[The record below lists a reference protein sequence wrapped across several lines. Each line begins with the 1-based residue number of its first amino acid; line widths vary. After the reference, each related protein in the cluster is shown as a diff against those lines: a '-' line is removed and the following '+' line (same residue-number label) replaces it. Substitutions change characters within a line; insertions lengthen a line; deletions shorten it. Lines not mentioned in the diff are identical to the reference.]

1 MTIRL
6 NGTALLWSGFALA
19 ITTLLLWYITK
30 GMLAN
35 TVWFAAPSPYAIA
48 VALLFIITLIATFI
62 TLVTGAVLKA
72 VGR

>member
-19 ITTLLLWYITK
+19 ITTLLLWYIAK

-35 TVWFAAPSPYAIA
+35 TVWFAAPSLYAIA
-48 VALLFIITLIATFI
+48 VALLSLISLITTFI

-72 VGR
+72 LGR

>member
-19 ITTLLLWYITK
+19 ITTLLLWYIAK

-35 TVWFAAPSPYAIA
+35 TGWFSAPSPYAIA
-48 VALLFIITLIATFI
+48 VALLSIISLIATFI
-62 TLVTGAVLKA
+62 TLVTSAVLKTI
-72 VGR
+72 GR